1 MYGYVIGTTTPALFH
16 EAWERNWM
24 VCQLSISFHELSGGD
39 SKRKLRGG
47 FRALWRERTMT

>member
-1 MYGYVIGTTTPALFH
+1 
-16 EAWERNWM
+16 M

-39 SKRKLRGG
+39 SKRKLSGG

>member
-1 MYGYVIGTTTPALFH
+1 MYGYVIGSDNASALH

-24 VCQLSISFHELSGGD
+24 VSQLSISFHELSGGD
-39 SKRKLRGG
+39 SKRKLWGG